1 MNVALIGVY
10 LGRALLF
17 ALAVSAVWS
26 LLRMATRCGRK
37 RERRRE
43 ALLTLFVFYLAA
55 LVEIIALRDLQAV
68 DSRPQPVL
76 LHTTLAQLD
85 EGFGAFVYHTAGN
98 LLWFV
103 PLGLLVPRLWP
114 QRRLGTVTALG
125 LGLSLLVEA
134 CQYLLGT
141 GVPDVD
147 DLLLNTLGAM
157 LGYGLHCLHRR
168 LKR

>member
-1 MNVALIGVY
+1 M
-10 LGRALLF
+10 
-17 ALAVSAVWS
+17 
-26 LLRMATRCGRK
+26 
-37 RERRRE
+37 
-43 ALLTLFVFYLAA
+43 
-55 LVEIIALRDLQAV
+55 
-68 DSRPQPVL
+68 
-76 LHTTLAQLD
+76 
-85 EGFGAFVYHTAGN
+85 
-98 LLWFV
+98 